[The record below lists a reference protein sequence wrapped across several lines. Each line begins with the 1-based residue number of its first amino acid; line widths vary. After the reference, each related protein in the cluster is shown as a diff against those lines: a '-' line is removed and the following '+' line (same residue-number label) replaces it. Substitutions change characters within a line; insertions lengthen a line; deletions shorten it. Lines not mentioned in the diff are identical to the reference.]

1 MNKYEKYPIQA
12 TAGYAM
18 GVVALVAMFFAL
30 TTSLD
35 IPDVLISHS
44 TNECVSVIN
53 YTDEDIYSCE
63 NMPTKYNKIW
73 VK

>member
-1 MNKYEKYPIQA
+1 MNKFPLQA

-18 GVVALVAMFFAL
+18 GVIGLVAIFFAL

-63 NMPTKYNKIW
+63 NMPTKYNKVW

>member
-1 MNKYEKYPIQA
+1 MNKYEKYPAQVIA
-12 TAGYAM
+12 IVMSVIG
-18 GVVALVAMFFAL
+18 LVAIFFAL

-53 YTDEDIYSCE
+53 YTDEDTYSCE

>member
-1 MNKYEKYPIQA
+1 MNKYEKYPAQVIA
-12 TAGYAM
+12 IVMSVIG
-18 GVVALVAMFFAL
+18 LVAIFFAL

-53 YTDEDIYSCE
+53 YTDEDTYSCE
-63 NMPTKYNKIW
+63 NMPTKYNKVW

>member
-1 MNKYEKYPIQA
+1 MNKYEKYPAQVIA
-12 TAGYAM
+12 IVM
-18 GVVALVAMFFAL
+18 GVIGLVAIFFAL

-44 TNECVSVIN
+44 TNECVTVIN
-53 YTDEDIYSCE
+53 YTDEDTYSCE
-63 NMPTKYNKIW
+63 NMPTKYNKVW

>member
-1 MNKYEKYPIQA
+1 MFSIKFPLQV

-18 GVVALVAMFFAL
+18 GVIELVAMFFAL

-35 IPDVLISHS
+35 IPDVYVSHS
-44 TNECVSVIN
+44 TDECVTVIN
-53 YTDEDIYSCE
+53 YTDEDTYSCE
-63 NMPTKYNKIW
+63 NMPERYNHVW